1 MANLGANFYP
11 KLVQVS
17 SEVGMKP
24 EDLIAVMVSESGMDP
39 GAVEKKFKG
48 SGLVGFMPDTLK
60 GLGFKGSWEDF
71 SKLSGEEQLD
81 WLKKLVNGYKSG
93 NGGKSFNSAAQYYT
107 ANLWPVALQLP
118 GVRQQNPG
126 AAFIES
132 NPETVTDPKT
142 GKKWS
147 KKYFDIGIKISPEM
161 ESNAYKYNPLFD
173 RDKKGAITYGD
184 MMKQVEINKRSPIY
198 QKALVA
204 MQSATNYTPGKGGPA
219 MVQDKENEGLENKY
233 LALTKQH
240 TGGPTASPTSAPAQ
254 PTGESASWDAKLT
267 SFLQQIAASE
277 KSNKKL
283 YKEFLPSNNITILVK
298 ANFTDAVEFSR
309 VLCTALDEELLAN
322 AYTHVDG
329 NDVEVQ
335 CVIPGPAQ
343 ECFDA
348 VAQLTFALTG
358 AFKKATAKIGGI
370 DVKAQFLMNKQ
381 SSYQKI
387 SLSTATTQ
395 YRKFL
400 LKFI

>member
-11 KLVQVS
+11 KLVQVA
-17 SEVGMKP
+17 SEVGMRP

-93 NGGKSFNSAAQYYT
+93 NGGQPFNSAAQYYT
-107 ANLWPVALQLP
+107 ANLWPVALRLP
-118 GVRQQNPG
+118 GVRAQDPG

-142 GKKWS
+142 GKKYS

-204 MQSATNYTPGKGGPA
+204 MQSATDYTPSKGGPA
-219 MVQDKENEGLENKY
+219 MPQQSNENEELDKKY
-233 LALTKQH
+233 LDYNKTNQPG
-240 TGGPTASPTSAPAQ
+240 TPTATPATENWDKKLDSYLQ
-254 PTGESASWDAKLT
+254 LVAS
-267 SFLQQIAASE
+267 SE

-283 YKEFLPSNNITILVK
+283 YKEFLPHNNITIVVN
-298 ANFTDAVEFSR
+298 ADYTDAIEFSR
-309 VLCTALDEELLAN
+309 ILCSALDEELLAKS
-322 AYTHVDG
+322 YTHVEG
-329 NDVEVQ
+329 NNVEVQ
-335 CVIPGPAQ
+335 CTVPGPAQ
-343 ECFDA
+343 DCLNA
-348 VAQLTFALTG
+348 VAQLTEAISG
-358 AFKKATAKIGGI
+358 AFQKATVKLGGI
-370 DVKAQFLMNKQ
+370 DVKTQFLMNKQ